1 MANQNDKKK
10 KRPTRLSPKGEALFC
25 HIVEPDYGTKEYP
38 DEEGSFTLTLRLDA
52 EASERLLASLKD
64 DIEEAREQ
72 TKEGFAGLSV
82 ATRKKLGKPEFT
94 LPGVTEY
101 DRETEEP
108 TGCTLFRFK
117 TKASY
122 TNRSGEKR
130 AHHVPVFDSMAQ
142 PVTLA
147 EEPGYGSLVKVSFTA
162 MPYFVEGQGKGG
174 LTLYLNAVQILK
186 LNASG
191 QRSAADYGFAADE
204 AEEGGF
210 MAEDVDT
217 DPARPAARRE
227 EVRGSEETEGDE
239 IPF

>member
-10 KRPTRLSPKGEALFC
+10 KRPSRLTPKGELLFA
-25 HIVEPDYGTKEYP
+25 HIVEPDYGTRDYP
-38 DEEGSFTLTLRLDA
+38 DEEGSFTLTLRLDGGDS
-52 EASERLLASLKD
+52 EALLAKLHD

-82 ATRKKLGKPEFT
+82 ATRKKLGKPEFV
-94 LPGVTEY
+94 LPGTTEY

-117 TKASY
+117 TKAFY
-122 TNRSGEKR
+122 TNRAGEKR
-130 AHHVPVFDSMAQ
+130 ARHVPVFDSMAR

-147 EEPGYGSLVKVSFTA
+147 EEPGNGSLARVSFTA
-162 MPYFVEGQGKGG
+162 VPYFVEGQGKGG

-186 LNASG
+186 LNAAG
-191 QRSAADYGFAADE
+191 ARSAADYGFAADE

-210 MAEDVDT
+210 LAEDVDT
-217 DPARPAARRE
+217 DPARPAAKRE

>member
-1 MANQNDKKK
+1 MANQSNDKKK
-10 KRPTRLSPKGEALFC
+10 KRPAHLTPKGEALFC
-25 HIVEPDYGTKEYP
+25 HIVEPDYGTKDYP
-38 DEEGSFTLTLRLDA
+38 DEEGSFTLTVRLDEKA
-52 EASERLLASLKD
+52 AASLLAQLAD
-64 DIEEAREQ
+64 EIEEAREQ

-108 TGCTLFRFK
+108 TGHTLFRFK
-117 TKASY
+117 TKAFY

-130 AHHVPVFDSMAQ
+130 ARHVPVFDSMAQ

-147 EEPGYGSLVKVSFTA
+147 EEPGYGSLVRVSFTA
-162 MPYFVEGQGKGG
+162 VPYFVEGQGKGG
-174 LTLYLNAVQILK
+174 LTLYLNAVQVLR
-186 LNASG
+186 LNAAV

-204 AEEGGF
+204 DEEGGF

-217 DPARPAARRE
+217 SPKNVNRQHE
-227 EVRGSEETEGDE
+227 EASHDDGGCDE
-239 IPF
+239 VPF

>member
-1 MANQNDKKK
+1 MASNTDKKK
-10 KRPTRLSPKGEALFC
+10 KRPTRLSPRGEALFC
-25 HIVEPDYGTKEYP
+25 HIVEPDYGTRDYP

-52 EASERLLASLKD
+52 EAAERLLASLKD

-82 ATRKKLGKPEFT
+82 ATRKKLGKPTFT

-117 TKASY
+117 TRAFY
-122 TNRSGEKR
+122 TSRTGEKR
-130 AHHVPVFDSMAQ
+130 ARHVPVFDSMAR

-147 EEPGYGSLVKVSFTA
+147 EEPGYGSQVKVSFTA

-174 LTLYLNAVQILK
+174 LTLYLNAVQILR
-186 LNASG
+186 LNAAG

-204 AEEGGF
+204 DEEGGF
-210 MAEDVDT
+210 MAEDVNT
-217 DPARPAARRE
+217 DPARPAGTRE
-227 EVRGSEETEGDE
+227 EARGSEETDDDAC
-239 IPF
+239 PF